1 MVNDLFTHPP
11 TDIGSAGL
19 NSAALRVEGVPSI
32 FVILSIDVV
41 QKEAIFLTIH
51 QIITMTMWMELL
63 PSRATCVEWI
73 GRPASSRLESRS
85 MTAPLTL
92 SPGSPSMVSPSAQ
105 QEETTKPWQTTCPW
119 P

>member
-41 QKEAIFLTIH
+41 QKETIFLTIH
-51 QIITMTMWMELL
+51 QIVTMTMWMELP
-63 PSRATCVEWI
+63 PSRAICVEWI

-85 MTAPLTL
+85 MTAKQIL
-92 SPGSPSMVSPSAQ
+92 SLGSPSTVSRFAQ
-105 QEETTKPWQTTCPW
+105 QEEIARPWIIICLW